1 MFVTMHKLLWQCK
14 YDSPPWKKF
23 LSKSFPFFLLN
34 KYFCGRN
41 LINSSQI
48 PQYLLTLEEQN
59 WDFRTIYKVVCK
71 TIQYTNIYFL
81 DYNLYI

>member
-1 MFVTMHKLLWQCK
+1 M
-14 YDSPPWKKF
+14 
-23 LSKSFPFFLLN
+23 LN

-59 WDFRTIYKVVCK
+59 WDFRTIYKVSV
-71 TIQYTNIYFL
+71 TQYIVSIHSRGCE
-81 DYNLYI
+81 LYDLR